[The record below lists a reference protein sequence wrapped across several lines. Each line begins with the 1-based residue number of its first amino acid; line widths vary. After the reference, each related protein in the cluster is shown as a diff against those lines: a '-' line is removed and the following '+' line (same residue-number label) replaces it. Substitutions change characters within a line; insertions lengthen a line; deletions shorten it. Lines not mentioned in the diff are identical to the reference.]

1 MSADFRRRRRQI
13 FFEEVFSMS
22 KEQRV
27 EYRQHVEEAT
37 AFVARNVGFVPHA
50 AVVLGSGLGSVAE
63 AIENPVVIPYGEIP
77 HWPLSTAPG
86 HKGRLVAGYLK
97 GVPVV
102 AMQGRLHYYE
112 GYSMREITFPVRVFG
127 GWGTEVF
134 FATNASG
141 GVHYG
146 LLPGDL
152 VLVADHIN
160 LMGANPLFGPNEDDW
175 GPRFP
180 DMTLA
185 YDKKLMT
192 LAEEV
197 ALRESVNLK
206 RGVYIA
212 FAGPSFET
220 PAEIRMARVLGADLV
235 GMSTVPEIIVARH
248 MGMRILAVSCVA
260 NYAAGMT
267 ESPLTHQEVLDEM
280 GRAADRLTRL
290 VVGVVASLG
299 EEGR

>member
-1 MSADFRRRRRQI
+1 MSI
-13 FFEEVFSMS
+13 
-22 KEQRV
+22 EQSTD
-27 EYRQHVEEAT
+27 YRQHVEEAKS
-37 AFVARNVGFVPHA
+37 FVAGRVGFVPRV
-50 AVVLGSGLGSVAE
+50 AVVLGSGLGGVAE
-63 AIENPVVIPYGEIP
+63 AIENPVAIPYGEIP

-86 HKGRLVAGYLK
+86 HKGQLVAGCLR

-102 AMQGRLHYYE
+102 AMQGRVHYYE
-112 GYSMREITFPVRVFG
+112 GYTLREVTFPVRVLG
-127 GWGTEVF
+127 SWGVEVF

-141 GVHYG
+141 GIHYG

-160 LMGANPLFGPNEDDW
+160 HIGANPLFGSNEESW

-180 DMTLA
+180 DMTHT
-185 YDKKLMT
+185 YDKELLE
-192 LAEEV
+192 LAEKV
-197 ALRESVNLK
+197 ALKESINLR

-220 PAEIRMARVLGADLV
+220 PAEIRMARTMGADLV
-235 GMSTVPEIIVARH
+235 GMSTVPEVIVARH

-280 GRAADRLTRL
+280 GRSADRLARL
-290 VVGVVASLG
+290 VTGIVHALG
-299 EEGR
+299 ERGGDLAP